1 MQELFTAFQSIAG
14 ASLLPILPYVKQT
27 LITAVGGEGATARE
41 VLRHKSVEKVVMVDI
56 DKVGFS
62 WIAESSAGLLRC
74 TPLHTFAQAA
84 AVQQASGRQARHCAG
99 SCSKAPLPCRPSSC
113 RVLLCRSDALA
124 STAKDPDASGC
135 LFHGSCCEG
144 AWCWQLQSLC
154 DVAMMGC
161 CCNTATCSP
170 RPLPAGGL

>member
-1 MQELFTAFQSIAG
+1 MQELSTAFQSIAG
-14 ASLLPILPYVKQT
+14 ASLLPILPYIKQT

-62 WIAESSAGLLRC
+62 WIGKAVQGCYAAHLC

-99 SCSKAPLPCRPSSC
+99 SCSKAPLPCRPSGC

-124 STAKDPDASGC
+124 STAKDPDAAGC

-144 AWCWQLQSLC
+144 AWCWQLQ
-154 DVAMMGC
+154 
-161 CCNTATCSP
+161 
-170 RPLPAGGL
+170 